1 VSTAVGAVSEFTPV
15 LLIELLLVFGSV
27 AALTIWELVSL
38 RRYRRRREEEQRKA
52 NPPPSG

>member
-1 VSTAVGAVSEFTPV
+1 MEYTPV

-38 RRYRRRREEEQRKA
+38 RRYRRRREEEQRSASLTPK
-52 NPPPSG
+52 